1 MSFISLFNY
10 FRRNKEETMLKE
22 LEYQEIVNQELK
34 MKMDSLQKEKDRLFN
49 LVQKMMTQK

>member
-1 MSFISLFNY
+1 MI
-10 FRRNKEETMLKE
+10 KE

>member
-1 MSFISLFNY
+1 
-10 FRRNKEETMLKE
+10 MLKE

-49 LVQKMMTQK
+49 LVQKMMIQK